1 VAEAHERSGA
11 TSLNVID
18 QQKQRAAVFSAGL
31 IEDGM
36 VVGLG
41 TGTTVAFLL
50 PALADRHL
58 TNQCVATSPAT
69 ALAAEALGLDI
80 VSFDQVPH
88 LDVAID
94 GADEVDPTNWLVKGG
109 GGAQTRE
116 RIVAA
121 AADRFVVIVSED
133 KLVDHLSAPIPLELL
148 GFGLASTLAAL
159 AILGEVVLRPVPPSP
174 DGGYIADLHC
184 SVDDPERLSTTLAMT
199 PGLISHGLFSPQ
211 MVSDLVIGRGD
222 GVEHRTLPLTP

>member
-1 VAEAHERSGA
+1 MTEAHEASGA
-11 TSLNVID
+11 TSLDIID
-18 QQKQRAAVFSAGL
+18 HQKQRAGIYAAGL

-50 PALADRHL
+50 PALAERHL
-58 TNQCVATSPAT
+58 TNRCVATSPAT
-69 ALAAEALGLDI
+69 ALAAEALGLDV

-94 GADEVDPTNWLVKGG
+94 GADQVDPGNWLVKGG

-121 AADRFVVIVSED
+121 AADRFVVIVSAD
-133 KLVDHLSAPIPLELL
+133 KLVDHLKPPIPLELL
-148 GFGLASTLAAL
+148 GFGLASTLEAL
-159 AILGEVVLRPVPPSP
+159 ANLGEVVLRDVPLSP
-174 DGGYIADLHC
+174 DGGCIADLHC
-184 SVDDPERLSTTLAMT
+184 SLGDPERLSTTLSMT
-199 PGLISHGLFSPQ
+199 PGVISHGLFSPQ
-211 MVSDLVIGRGD
+211 MVSDLVIGRD
-222 GVEHRTLPLTP
+222 NDVEHRTVHSTP